1 MKKYK
6 KTIHEK
12 LDPKILVHN
21 NDVTKAL
28 RILKKKV
35 QNNGLLNELRKRES
49 YQSKG
54 TKERLQK
61 AAGRTRW
68 LKRQSEKQL
77 PQKRY

>member
-1 MKKYK
+1 MKKFK
-6 KTIHEK
+6 KPLNEK
-12 LDPKILVHN
+12 LDPKIIVHN

-61 AAGRTRW
+61 AAGRRRW
-68 LKRQSEKQL
+68 LKKQAETQL
-77 PQKRY
+77 PQKRF

>member
-35 QNNGLLNELRKRES
+35 QGNGLLNELRKRES

-54 TKERLQK
+54 TKERLQQ
-61 AAGRTRW
+61 ASGRRRW
-68 LKRQSEKQL
+68 LKKQAETQL
-77 PQKRY
+77 PQKRF

>member
-1 MKKYK
+1 LKKYK
-6 KTIHEK
+6 KTVHEK
-12 LDPKILVHN
+12 FDPKITVHN

-28 RILKKKV
+28 RILKKKI

-61 AAGRTRW
+61 AAGRRRW
-68 LKRQSEKQL
+68 LKKQAETRL
-77 PQKRY
+77 PQKRF